1 MKAKTLILSFK
12 PL

>member
-1 MKAKTLILSFK
+1 MPFNLSFK